1 MENKNYLFDF
11 FKFMKKAKK
20 EYTIGLIVL
29 LIGMILEIGTI
40 KLIAIAFDKE
50 IESIDVNK
58 VFSFVGTIAL
68 IYVSLKILE
77 AVFMVYRK
85 KLLQIAANIVYT
97 NIQILIYNHVQRL
110 PIKYF
115 DDIPAG
121 SVLSKITSDVKAIR
135 TFFSE
140 TLLSILIVLSQL
152 GIIYSV
158 MMYINWRLSLIL
170 LIYVPIVII
179 LQKYNKSLTYTYS
192 SDIRKYNSICNGR
205 ANEMCQNLEVVAA
218 FNNQEALLKDWENSA
233 HKRYESDRIITLLE
247 SFFSHN
253 IFDFLTKLAQLTI
266 IFYYIYSATFDL
278 GLITAGDTLV
288 FIFYISNII
297 NGLSNFTVNLSYY
310 YKAKGSAKNIS
321 ELLNLNI
328 EDENDLIKPEKIDG
342 NIKFENVYFAYEDE
356 YVLKDVNL
364 EIKENQTV
372 AFVGHTGSGKSTI
385 MNLLVKFYKN
395 QKGKIEI
402 SGLNIKDID
411 TYTLRDNIAIV
422 LQDSFLFEGTIGD
435 NISEDKEIARN
446 ALEMVGAKY
455 ILDERGLDGKVMQD
469 GNNFSTGEK
478 QLISFARALAKNP
491 KILILDE
498 ATANVDSKTE
508 QIIQNG
514 IEILKKNRTTLII
527 SHRLSTIRNAD
538 KIFVLDKGKIVES
551 GNHEKLVELNGLYNK
566 MLKLNNSK

>member
-40 KLIAIAFDKE
+40 KLIATAFDKE

-527 SHRLSTIRNAD
+527 AHRLSTIRNAD

>member
-218 FNNQEALLKDWENSA
+218 FNDQEALLKDWENSA

-527 SHRLSTIRNAD
+527 AHRLSTIRNAD

>member
-205 ANEMCQNLEVVAA
+205 ANEMCQNLEVVAV

-527 SHRLSTIRNAD
+527 AHRLSTIRNAD

>member
-527 SHRLSTIRNAD
+527 AHRLSTIRNAD

>member
-527 SHRLSTIRNAD
+527 AHRLSTIRNAD

-551 GNHEKLVELNGLYNK
+551 GNHEKLVKLNGLYNK

>member
-1 MENKNYLFDF
+1 M
-11 FKFMKKAKK
+11 
-20 EYTIGLIVL
+20 
-29 LIGMILEIGTI
+29 
-40 KLIAIAFDKE
+40 
-50 IESIDVNK
+50 
-58 VFSFVGTIAL
+58 
-68 IYVSLKILE
+68 
-77 AVFMVYRK
+77 
-85 KLLQIAANIVYT
+85 
-97 NIQILIYNHVQRL
+97 
-110 PIKYF
+110 
-115 DDIPAG
+115 
-121 SVLSKITSDVKAIR
+121 
-135 TFFSE
+135 
-140 TLLSILIVLSQL
+140 
-152 GIIYSV
+152 
-158 MMYINWRLSLIL
+158 
-170 LIYVPIVII
+170 
-179 LQKYNKSLTYTYS
+179 
-192 SDIRKYNSICNGR
+192 
-205 ANEMCQNLEVVAA
+205 
-218 FNNQEALLKDWENSA
+218 
-233 HKRYESDRIITLLE
+233 
-247 SFFSHN
+247 
-253 IFDFLTKLAQLTI
+253 
-266 IFYYIYSATFDL
+266 
-278 GLITAGDTLV
+278 
-288 FIFYISNII
+288 
-297 NGLSNFTVNLSYY
+297 
-310 YKAKGSAKNIS
+310 
-321 ELLNLNI
+321 
-328 EDENDLIKPEKIDG
+328 
-342 NIKFENVYFAYEDE
+342 
-356 YVLKDVNL
+356 
-364 EIKENQTV
+364 

-514 IEILKKNRTTLII
+514 IEILKKIRTTLII
-527 SHRLSTIRNAD
+527 AHRLSTIRNAD